1 MTLCMKRQVLSFA
14 GAALFVLSLS
24 VSCSIYKD
32 YQRPKIASVDSL
44 FGPTLSDTSALA
56 SYDWKDV
63 FKDPLLVGYIEQ
75 GLAANK
81 DIECAQH
88 RVVAARAALMTAKG
102 AFLPSLSLG
111 ANGSLA
117 DSKERYGGT
126 AHSYGFPLTLSWD
139 IDFAGGTFNRMRKSK
154 AELLQAQIQVLAVQ
168 TNVISAI
175 ADTYYTLLK
184 LDAQLEISRST
195 WANWKKNV
203 QVMQAMMEAG
213 MTNRASI
220 SQTQANSCAIEASLF
235 DIEYQIGV
243 AENTLAVLLGTTPR
257 HFDRSNLRQAAFASD
272 LCYGVPAALLS
283 HRPDVMLSEQQL
295 RKAFYD
301 TAIARASFYPSL
313 RLSGEIGWEK
323 ALTSPVGLLMSAA
336 ASIAEPLYAGGRIR
350 RNLQIAKANQAEALA
365 GFEKALLTAGGEV
378 NNAVSLCKAARS
390 KAEVRTRQIEALET
404 AVASTTQL
412 MRHSESTYLEVL
424 TAMQSLLSAQLQQI
438 DDIFDAAE
446 GNIALFRA
454 LGGGMV
460 Q

>member
-1 MTLCMKRQVLSFA
+1 MTRCIRIRILAFAAAAAFVVASF
-14 GAALFVLSLS
+14 G
-24 VSCSIYKD
+24 SCSIYKD
-32 YQRPKIASVDSL
+32 YKRPEIASLDSL
-44 FGPTLSDTSALA
+44 FGPGLNDTSALA

-63 FKDPLLVGYIEQ
+63 FKDPLLVGYIEK
-75 GLAANK
+75 GLSANK
-81 DIECAQH
+81 DIECAQQA
-88 RVVAARAALMTAKG
+88 VVAARAALMTAKG
-102 AFLPSLSLG
+102 AFLPSLSIG
-111 ANGSLA
+111 ANGSVA
-117 DSKERYGGT
+117 NSPERYGGT
-126 AHSYGFPLTLSWD
+126 VYSYGFPLTLSWD

-154 AELLQAQIQVLAVQ
+154 AELLQAQIQTLSVQ

-213 MTNRASI
+213 MTNKASI

-235 DIEYQIGV
+235 DIEYQIGI

-257 HFDRSNLRQAAFASD
+257 HFERSTLHQAAFASD
-272 LCYGVPAALLS
+272 LCYGVPSSLLS

-313 RLSGEIGWEK
+313 RLSGEVGWEK
-323 ALTSPVGLLMSAA
+323 ALTSPVGLLVSAA
-336 ASIAEPLYAGGRIR
+336 ASLAEPLYAGGRIR
-350 RNLQIAKANQAEALA
+350 RNLQIAKARQAEALA
-365 GFEKALLTAGGEV
+365 AFEKSLLTAGSQV
-378 NNAVSLCKAARS
+378 NNAVYLCKSARG
-390 KAEVRTRQIEALET
+390 KAEVRARQIEALET
-404 AVASTTQL
+404 AVTSTTQL

-438 DDIFDAAE
+438 NDIFDAAE

-454 LGGGMV
+454 LGGGMM